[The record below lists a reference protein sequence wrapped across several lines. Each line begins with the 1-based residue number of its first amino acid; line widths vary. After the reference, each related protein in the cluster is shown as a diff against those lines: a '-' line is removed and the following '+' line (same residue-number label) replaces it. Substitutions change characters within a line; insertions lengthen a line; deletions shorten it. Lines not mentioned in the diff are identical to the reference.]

1 MSVPAKNLIRFVAA
15 GLTAALLI
23 AAFNFVIDP
32 LQLFGRFQLGRH
44 WYNPDSRMQDAGL
57 IRTQHFD
64 TVFMG
69 TSLAVH
75 FRQSEIDKELGVKSV
90 KLAMSGSTSVE
101 QSFVLDAALRRHPRL
116 VIWQMDDWI
125 FRDAPDIASDA
136 YIPADLYRM
145 NAKGIAGYLYS
156 LETARESLWIA
167 LRGFKPLEAVAHGLS
182 AAQYLKFQ
190 VDDLNELNAF
200 PAYIELSTAYNS
212 AKARASF
219 AHFLKAPGEIAAG
232 YDYAAMVRNFERDA
246 VGLIAGHP
254 DVTFDIYFP
263 PYSILQFVSMRDAS
277 PATLKIVYDF
287 SAYAN
292 RRLTSLPN
300 VRLFDFRDAREIT
313 HDLNNYA
320 DVIHH
325 SHAIDLKLLSWL
337 AAGDHLVS
345 REAPTASV
353 ERLKAQV
360 EAYRFDNEER

>member
-1 MSVPAKNLIRFVAA
+1 MSVPAKNLIRFLAA
-15 GLTAALLI
+15 GLTAAILI
-23 AAFNFVIDP
+23 VAFNFVVDP
-32 LQLFGRFQLGRH
+32 LQLFGYFHLGRH
-44 WYNPDSRMQDAGL
+44 WYSPDSRMQDAGL
-57 IRTQHFD
+57 IRSQDFD
-64 TVFMG
+64 TIFIG

-75 FRQSEIDKELGVKSV
+75 FRQSEIDKALGVKSV

-145 NAKGIAGYLYS
+145 NAKGIAGYLFS

-167 LRGFKPLEAVAHGLS
+167 LRGLKPFEAVAHGLS

-190 VDDLNELNAF
+190 ENNLNELNAF
-200 PAYIELSTAYNS
+200 PAHIEISTAYNS

-219 AHFLKAPGEIAAG
+219 AHYLKAPSEIAAG
-232 YDYAAMVRNFERDA
+232 YDYSAMVRNFERDA
-246 VGLIAGHP
+246 VGLIARHA

-300 VRLFDFRDAREIT
+300 VRLFDFRDAKEIT

-325 SHAIDLKLLSWL
+325 SHAIDLKLLSYL

-353 ERLKAQV
+353 ERLRTQV
-360 EAYRFDNEER
+360 EVYRLD

>member
-1 MSVPAKNLIRFVAA
+1 MSRSAKNLLRFLST
-15 GLTAALLI
+15 GLMTAVLI
-23 AAFNFVIDP
+23 AAFNFVVDP
-32 LQLFGRFQLGRH
+32 LQLFGCFQLGRH
-44 WYNPDSRMQDAGL
+44 WYTPDSRLQDAGL
-57 IRTQHFD
+57 IRSQDFD

-75 FRQSEIDKELGVKSV
+75 FRQSEIDKQLGVNSL

-101 QSFVLDAALRRHPRL
+101 QRFVLAAALRRHPRL

-125 FRDAPDIASDA
+125 FRDAPDIGSDV
-136 YIPADLYRM
+136 YMPADLYRM
-145 NAKGIAGYLYS
+145 NAKGIAGYLFS

-167 LRGFKPLEAVAHGLS
+167 LRGLRRLDTVAHGLS

-190 VDDLNELNAF
+190 QDDLNELNAF
-200 PAYIELSTAYNS
+200 PANIELSTTYNS

-232 YDYAAMVRNFERDA
+232 YNYAAMVRNFERDA
-246 VGLIAGHP
+246 VGLIAEHP
-254 DVTFDIYFP
+254 DVTFEIYFP

-292 RRLTSLPN
+292 RRLTTLPN
-300 VRLFDFRDAREIT
+300 VRLFDFREAKEIT

-325 SHAIDLKLLSWL
+325 AHPIDLKLLSYL
-337 AAGDHLVS
+337 ATGRYLVS
-345 REAPTASV
+345 REAPTASI

>member
-1 MSVPAKNLIRFVAA
+1 MSVPAKNLIRFVAV

-23 AAFNFVIDP
+23 AAFNFVVDP
-32 LQLFGRFQLGRH
+32 LQLFGRFHLGRH
-44 WYNPDSRMQDAGL
+44 WYSPDSRMQDAGL

-75 FRQSEIDKELGVKSV
+75 FRQSEIDKELDVKSV

-116 VIWQMDDWI
+116 VIWQVDDWI
-125 FRDAPDIASDA
+125 FRDAPDIASDV
-136 YIPADLYRM
+136 YVPADLYRM
-145 NAKGIAGYLYS
+145 NAKGIAGYLFS

-167 LRGFKPLEAVAHGLS
+167 LRGFKPLELVAHGLA

-190 VDDLNELNAF
+190 EDNLNELNAF
-200 PAYIELSTAYNS
+200 PAYIELSTAYNA

-232 YDYAAMVRNFERDA
+232 YDYAAMVRNFA
-246 VGLIAGHP
+246 
-254 DVTFDIYFP
+254 
-263 PYSILQFVSMRDAS
+263 
-277 PATLKIVYDF
+277 
-287 SAYAN
+287 AYAN

-300 VRLFDFRDAREIT
+300 VRLFDFRDATEIT

-320 DVIHH
+320 DVVHH

-337 AAGDHLVS
+337 ATGDHLVS
-345 REAPTASV
+345 REAPTASI

-360 EAYRFDNEER
+360 EAYRFDNEEQ

>member
-1 MSVPAKNLIRFVAA
+1 MSKASKNLIRFLAA
-15 GLTAALLI
+15 SLVTALLV
-23 AAFNFVIDP
+23 AAFNLAVDP
-32 LQLFGRFQLGRH
+32 LQLFGIFKLGRH
-44 WYNPDSRMQDAGL
+44 WHTPDSRLQDAGL
-57 IRTQHFD
+57 IRSQDFD

-75 FRQSEIDKELGVKSV
+75 FRQSEIDHALGVKSV

-125 FRDAPDIASDA
+125 FRDAPDIASDI

-145 NAKGIAGYLYS
+145 NVRGVVGYLFS
-156 LETARESLWIA
+156 LETARELLWIA
-167 LRGFKPLEAVAHGLS
+167 LRGIRPLGTVAHALS

-190 VDDLNELNAF
+190 EDNLNELNAF

-219 AHFLKAPGEIAAG
+219 AHFLKAPAEIAAG
-232 YDYAAMVRNFERDA
+232 YDYQAMVRNFERDA
-246 VGLIAGHP
+246 VALIAGHP

-263 PYSILQFVSMRDAS
+263 PYSILQLVSMRDAS
-277 PATLKIVYDF
+277 PATLKIFYDF

-300 VRLFDFRDAREIT
+300 VRLFDFRDVKDVT

-325 SHAIDLKLLSWL
+325 SHTIDLKLLSWL
-337 AAGDHLVS
+337 ANGDHLVS
-345 REAPTASV
+345 REAPTAPL

-360 EAYRFDNEER
+360 EVYRTDDAER

>member
-1 MSVPAKNLIRFVAA
+1 MSIATKNLIRFLAA
-15 GLTAALLI
+15 GLAAALLI
-23 AAFNFVIDP
+23 AAFNFVVDP
-32 LQLFGRFQLGRH
+32 LQLFGYFHLGRQ
-44 WYNPDSRMQDAGL
+44 WYSPDSRMQDAGL
-57 IRTQHFD
+57 IRSQDFD
-64 TVFMG
+64 TIFMG

-75 FRQSEIDKELGVKSV
+75 FRQSEIDHALGVKSV

-101 QSFVLDAALRRHPRL
+101 QSFVLAAALRRHPRL
-116 VIWQMDDWI
+116 VIWQIDDWI
-125 FRDAPDIASDA
+125 FRDAPDIASDN

-145 NAKGIAGYLYS
+145 NAKGIAGYLFS

-167 LRGFKPLEAVAHGLS
+167 LRGVKPMEAVAHALS

-190 VDDLNELNAF
+190 GDDLNELNAL
-200 PAYIELSTAYNS
+200 PAYIDLSTAYN
-212 AKARASF
+212 ATKARASF
-219 AHFLKAPGEIAAG
+219 AHYLKAPGEIAAG

-300 VRLFDFRDAREIT
+300 VRLFDFRDAKEIT
-313 HDLNNYA
+313 HDLSNYA
-320 DVIHH
+320 DTIHH
-325 SHAIDLKLLSWL
+325 SPTIDIKILSYI
-337 AAGDHLVS
+337 AAGYYLVT
-345 REAPTASV
+345 RELPTASI
-353 ERLKAQV
+353 ERLKQQV
-360 EAYRFDNEER
+360 EAYRLD

>member
-1 MSVPAKNLIRFVAA
+1 MSAPAKNLIRFLAA

-23 AAFNFVIDP
+23 AAFNLVVDP
-32 LQLFGRFQLGRH
+32 LQLFGFFKLGRH
-44 WYNPDSRMQDAGL
+44 WYSPDSRMQDAGL
-57 IRTQHFD
+57 IRSQDFD

-75 FRQSEIDKELGVKSV
+75 FRQSEIDHALGVKSV

-145 NAKGIAGYLYS
+145 NARGIAGYLFS
-156 LETARESLWIA
+156 LETVRESLWIA
-167 LRGFKPLEAVAHGLS
+167 LRGLKPFEVVAHGLS
-182 AAQYLKFQ
+182 AAQYLRFQ

-200 PAYIELSTAYNS
+200 PAYIELSTAYN
-212 AKARASF
+212 ATKARASF
-219 AHFLKAPGEIAAG
+219 AHYLKAPGEIAAG
-232 YDYAAMVRNFERDA
+232 YDYQAMVRNFERDA

-254 DVTFDIYFP
+254 DVIFDVYFP

-287 SAYAN
+287 SVYAN

-300 VRLFDFRDAREIT
+300 VRLFDFRDAEEIT
-313 HDLNNYA
+313 RDLNNYA

-325 SHAIDLKLLSWL
+325 SHTIDLKILSSL
-337 AAGDHLVS
+337 AAGNHLVT
-345 REAPTASV
+345 REAPTVPV

-360 EAYRFDNEER
+360 EAYRLD

>member
-1 MSVPAKNLIRFVAA
+1 MSTPAKNLIRFLAA
-15 GLTAALLI
+15 SLATALLV
-23 AAFNFVIDP
+23 AAFNLVVDP
-32 LQLFGRFQLGRH
+32 LQLFGIFKLGRH
-44 WYNPDSRMQDAGL
+44 WHTPDSRMQDAGL
-57 IRTQHFD
+57 IRSQDFD
-64 TVFMG
+64 AVFMG

-75 FRQSEIDKELGVKSV
+75 FRQSEIDRALGVKSV

-101 QSFVLDAALRRHPRL
+101 QSFVLNNALRRHPKL

-125 FRDAPDIASDA
+125 FRDAPGIDDDI
-136 YIPADLYRM
+136 YVPADLYRM
-145 NAKGIAGYLYS
+145 NARGIAGYLFS

-167 LRGFKPLEAVAHGLS
+167 LRGVRPMEVAAHALS

-190 VDDLNELNAF
+190 EDNLNELNAF

-232 YDYAAMVRNFERDA
+232 YDNAAMVRNFERDA

-300 VRLFDFRDAREIT
+300 VRLFDFRDAEEIT
-313 HDLNNYA
+313 HDVNNYA

-325 SHAIDLKLLSWL
+325 SHTIDLKLLSYL

-345 REAPTASV
+345 REAPTASI
-353 ERLKAQV
+353 ERLRAQV
-360 EAYRFDNEER
+360 EAYRLD